1 MTTLW
6 LIRHGEAH
14 VNQPNDD
21 GTYSLID
28 RHGLTEQG
36 VEQATKLRDRL
47 VREQVRPD
55 VVVSSSFRRALQ
67 TAMIVCAGLDVEPVV
82 NDEIQEWRPG
92 DDAEVIPVADALGSW
107 SRILAGHDHDV
118 RITPGSESHNEFLG
132 RADRALLQLA
142 DDYPDHT
149 VLVFTHGGVI
159 GRSFVTFLG
168 LPPRSSLV
176 GIRSQHTSITEWRRS
191 PLQPEHEHPE
201 PIWQLNRYN
210 DVSHLGD
217 AY

>member
-28 RHGLTEQG
+28 RHGLTDRG
-36 VEQATKLRDRL
+36 VEQATRLRDRL
-47 VREQVRPD
+47 VREGVRPD
-55 VVVSSSFRRALQ
+55 AVVSSSFRRALQ
-67 TAMIVCAGLDVEPVV
+67 TAMIVCAGLGTEPLV
-82 NDEIQEWRPG
+82 NHEVQEWRPG
-92 DDAEVIPVADALGSW
+92 DDAEVIPVDDALGSW
-107 SRILAGHDHDV
+107 SRILAGHDHDL
-118 RITPGSESHNEFLG
+118 RITPGSESHNEFLT
-132 RADRALLQLA
+132 RADRALVQLA
-142 DDYPDHT
+142 NDHSDKT

-176 GIRSQHTSITEWRRS
+176 GIRSRHTSITEWRRS
-191 PLQPEHEHPE
+191 PAHPE
-201 PIWQLNRYN
+201 AGHPDPIWQLTRYN
-210 DVSHLGD
+210 DVAHLDD
-217 AY
+217 AE